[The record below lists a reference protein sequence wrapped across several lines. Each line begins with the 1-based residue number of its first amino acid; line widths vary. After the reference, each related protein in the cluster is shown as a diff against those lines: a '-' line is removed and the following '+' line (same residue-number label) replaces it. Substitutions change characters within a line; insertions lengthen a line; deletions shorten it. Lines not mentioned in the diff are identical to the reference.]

1 MDLDNRQDGLVHGQ
15 MANASV
21 SSRQNA
27 TTEANHPSSSN
38 GINSS
43 GESTTSSATHTHA
56 APFDDNGILLYYFVS
71 CKNKF

>member
-21 SSRQNA
+21 SSRQ
-27 TTEANHPSSSN
+27 TTSTEANHPSSVN

-43 GESTTSSATHTHA
+43 GESTPPSATHTHT
-56 APFDDNGILLYYFVS
+56 APLDDNGILLFYFVS
-71 CKNKF
+71 KINY